1 MVTKEKTGIVISN
14 KQNKTITVAVQRRV
28 AHAKYSKV
36 ISISKNYMASDPDDV
51 CQVGDRV
58 LISEIR
64 PMSKNKR
71 WIFKSLIS
79 HSAKS
84 NLV

>member
-1 MVTKEKTGIVISN
+1 MVTKERTGVVISN

-36 ISISKNYMASDPDDV
+36 INISKNYMASDPTGV

-58 LISEIR
+58 LISETR
-64 PMSKNKR
+64 PTSKTKR

-79 HSAKS
+79 NSAKS

>member
-1 MVTKEKTGIVISN
+1 MVTKERAGIVISS
-14 KQNKTITVAVQRRV
+14 KRDKTITVAVQRRV

-36 ISISKNYMASDPDDV
+36 INISKNYMASDPNSV
-51 CQVGDRV
+51 CKVGDRV
-58 LISEIR
+58 LIAETR
-64 PMSKNKR
+64 PMSKTKR

>member
-1 MVTKEKTGIVISN
+1 MVTKEKAGIVISN
-14 KQNKTITVAVQRRV
+14 KQNKTVTVAVQRRV
-28 AHAKYSKV
+28 SHAKYSKV
-36 ISISKNYMASDPDDV
+36 ISISKNYMAADPDSI

-58 LISEIR
+58 VIIETR

-71 WIFKSLIS
+71 WVFKSLIS

>member
-1 MVTKEKTGIVISN
+1 MVTKERTGVVISN

-28 AHAKYSKV
+28 AHAKYSKF
-36 ISISKNYMASDPDDV
+36 INISKNYMASDPTGV

-58 LISEIR
+58 LISETR
-64 PMSKNKR
+64 PTSKTKR

-79 HSAKS
+79 NSAKS

>member
-1 MVTKEKTGIVISN
+1 MVTKERAGIVISN
-14 KQNKTITVAVQRRV
+14 KQDKTITVAVQRRV
-28 AHAKYSKV
+28 AHAKYNKV
-36 ISISKNYMASDPDDV
+36 INISKNYMAADPKGV

-58 LISEIR
+58 VISETR

>member
-1 MVTKEKTGIVISN
+1 MVTKERVGIVISN
-14 KQNKTITVAVQRRV
+14 KQDKTVTVAVQRRV
-28 AHAKYSKV
+28 AHTKYSKV
-36 ISISKNYMASDPDDV
+36 INISKNYTVSDPNGA

-58 LISEIR
+58 RILETRPIS
-64 PMSKNKR
+64 KTKR